1 MDKKLS
7 LMRCRAAVTI
17 VHLGLIPL
25 LSGCAAASLATAG
38 AVAGLAASV
47 VTTGADV
54 YHLGKLD
61 SVDMG
66 RQDELITAV
75 RRASEELSL
84 TIYAET
90 WENEHSW
97 YSRLK
102 DDQGSTIGLTVDART
117 SNMCRV
123 RINVGV
129 FGSEPTA
136 RLFLIRLRENLPK
149 VHQVRP
155 KLASEPA
162 ISPDTREPAV
172 EDRTVIRK
180 PPRAP

>member
-1 MDKKLS
+1 
-7 LMRCRAAVTI
+7 MRFRTVATI
-17 VHLGLIPL
+17 ILLGLIPL
-25 LSGCAAASLATAG
+25 LSGCAAASIGTAS
-38 AVAGLAASV
+38 VFAGLAATV

-66 RQDELITAV
+66 HQDEMITAV
-75 RRASEELSL
+75 RRAADELSL

-90 WENEHSW
+90 WESDHVW
-97 YSRLK
+97 YVQLK
-102 DDQGSTIGLTVDART
+102 DDHDSKFGVTIDGRT
-117 SNMCRV
+117 NNMCRV
-123 RINVGV
+123 RINVGI

-136 RLFLIRLRENLPK
+136 KLFLIRLRENLPK

-155 KLASEPA
+155 KLTTEPA
-162 ISPDTREPAV
+162 TYEDPREPAV

-180 PPRAP
+180 PPRQP